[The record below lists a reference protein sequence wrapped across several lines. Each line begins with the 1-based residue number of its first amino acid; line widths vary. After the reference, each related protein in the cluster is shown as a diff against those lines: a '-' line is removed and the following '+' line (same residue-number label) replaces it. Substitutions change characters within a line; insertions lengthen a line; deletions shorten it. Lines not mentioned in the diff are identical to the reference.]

1 MELRQLKYFKE
12 ACERQNFSEAARIL
26 HISQSTL
33 SQQIK
38 QLEEELDVLLFDRI
52 GKRIV
57 LTEARQAFLPYAAR
71 AIYDAEDGK
80 QIIRDLK
87 GIETGVLHIGVTY
100 SMSPLL
106 IAALQLFNRAYPKI
120 KVEITFATSEEL
132 LKQLDGSGLDF
143 VLSFKPED
151 LTDDFETIPLFS
163 SRLQFIV
170 RSSHP
175 LAGLS
180 SLFTTFDPKNVL
192 PSSSVGS

>member
-1 MELRQLKYFKE
+1 
-12 ACERQNFSEAARIL
+12 
-26 HISQSTL
+26 
-33 SQQIK
+33 
-38 QLEEELDVLLFDRI
+38 
-52 GKRIV
+52 
-57 LTEARQAFLPYAAR
+57 
-71 AIYDAEDGK
+71 
-80 QIIRDLK
+80 
-87 GIETGVLHIGVTY
+87 
-100 SMSPLL
+100 MSPLL

-170 RSSHP
+170 HSSHP

-180 SLFTTFDPKNVL
+180 SITLKRLSETPLIL
-192 PSSSVGS
+192 PERGFATRKKIEELCRKTSIGTDCRCRNGRRPYNYSRTEKWTMATMT